1 VQHFLIIQTAFLG
14 DVILATPLFSEL
26 KRIYPNAQ
34 VHVLVRKG
42 NEALVSTNP
51 YIDRLFVWN
60 KKEGKYRS
68 MRSIIRQ
75 LREFHYDEVIN
86 LQRYTSSAIITWFC
100 KARIKIGFDSAAW
113 GFVYDK
119 KIPHRIGDGRHE
131 IKRNLQTIDHHG
143 ASSLKRPELFP
154 SQEDEQAVSIYK
166 TVGDYY
172 CMAPASVWFTKQLP
186 ENKWMALIRE
196 LTAEKKTVYL
206 LGGPDDKDLCDRL
219 ANDQHLAVNLA
230 GRLSLMQSAALMK
243 DARRNYV
250 NDSAPLHMA
259 SAMNAPVTAF
269 FCSTTPNFGFGPL
282 SEDRQIVE
290 VSESL
295 DCKPCG
301 IHGHSSCPKKH
312 FKCGEDIDLSLVKKG
327 QVSS

>member
-51 YIDRLFVWN
+51 HIDRLFVWN

-119 KIPHRIGDGRHE
+119 KFRIALVTAGM
-131 IKRNLQTIDHHG
+131 KSSATFKQLTI
-143 ASSLKRPELFP
+143 
-154 SQEDEQAVSIYK
+154 
-166 TVGDYY
+166 
-172 CMAPASVWFTKQLP
+172 MAHPASNVLNYFQAKRMSKRFRSTKRSEIIIAWRLHQYGLP
-186 ENKWMALIRE
+186 NNCLKINGWL
-196 LTAEKKTVYL
+196 
-206 LGGPDDKDLCDRL
+206 
-219 ANDQHLAVNLA
+219 
-230 GRLSLMQSAALMK
+230 
-243 DARRNYV
+243 
-250 NDSAPLHMA
+250 
-259 SAMNAPVTAF
+259 
-269 FCSTTPNFGFGPL
+269 
-282 SEDRQIVE
+282 
-290 VSESL
+290 
-295 DCKPCG
+295 
-301 IHGHSSCPKKH
+301 
-312 FKCGEDIDLSLVKKG
+312 
-327 QVSS
+327 